1 MIWNRLG
8 LPARFLM
15 VATAVA
21 CWIPCVPAPA
31 AGMPLPQVP
40 PAPPSP
46 TATAV
51 GSSIRLTWTAPTW
64 SNVSFPITGYEIE
77 IFSNASPSWRDLVAN
92 TGKTDTEYLHEN
104 PPQNTI
110 VWYRVAAITA
120 GGTGDHSGQSNQVET
135 TGTTGPGTPGAPRNL
150 TAVAVGTAINLNW
163 DEPFPTPGKTISG
176 YQVNVSTNNGVNF
189 AFLTNTT
196 ATEYRH
202 SGLPVGATRHYEVRA
217 LYSDNTVGPP
227 AYANATTVATGIPG
241 APRNLSAT
249 AAGPT
254 AIDVDWDAP
263 ASPGA
268 SAIIDYQVEMS
279 TTGGVPWTLLT
290 TTGQTSFRHTNL
302 TAGATRHYRVRA
314 RNANDFGPWTSA
326 VSATTSTG
334 TPPGPPRDLTATAVS
349 SSAIDLSWS
358 PPGSGGS
365 SAIIGYRIERS
376 STRTGGWGE
385 IEDDTGN
392 TRTTYR
398 DTGLSPNTTY
408 YYRVSAINSFATG
421 DPSNVDDAT
430 TERDVPDAPGRL
442 TAQAR
447 GISVIELAWRAPSS
461 SGTSRVTGYQ
471 IQWSRRATG
480 GWGDLE
486 DDTGNTRTTYQ
497 DTNLAP
503 NTTRYYRVRAL
514 SGARTSAWSNDA
526 HATTD
531 DLTPPGPPTRL
542 SVMPSLLRGS
552 DELVLTWVAPADNG
566 GSAITGYLIEWSAA
580 RVGPWFPLVQD
591 TKSPARSYTDR
602 GLGPN
607 TTRFYR
613 VSARNSEGPGRPS
626 NVAQGTTRAAPP
638 GPPQNVYAE
647 GTGPTSILLA
657 WDAPEDN
664 GGAPI
669 TGYAIQRIGP
679 NDNSWILHRSNTGT
693 TATTFTDTGLEPA
706 TRYEYRVAAINRV
719 DTGDWSFAAR
729 AGTYADV
736 PGAPTGLTA
745 RAVGT
750 ARIDL
755 MWSAPR
761 NTGGVPILGY
771 RIQAS
776 DDGGSTWRT
785 VRPNTNS
792 TGRTFSDVNLR
803 PATTRHYRVAA
814 INTAI
819 LTGPFSNI
827 ARATTEATVPGVPRS
842 LDAEADGTSRIELS
856 WRAPTSDGG
865 ARITGYRIE
874 VSEDGGTRWNHLV
887 SNSHNTRTTYVHT
900 GLEPAT
906 RRHYRVSAINREGVG
921 RASRAASATTDAT
934 VPDAPTGLTATAV
947 TATQIDLFWLAPAYD
962 GGAAV
967 TGYRIEVSENGT
979 AWSDLV
985 INTASRA
992 TAYSHT
998 GLLPGSKRHYR
1009 VSAINRA
1016 GTGAPSESASAET
1029 DDPVGRAGRLN
1040 TRVLPHVAAAMTS
1053 STVSAIARR
1062 VDAVASGMGM
1072 QRRVETNGL
1081 SSMAASLSA
1090 PDAGGLGLAQGDQ
1103 AGLAALFGGTSF
1115 TMPFGTTDAQQQS
1128 ATGTQLAS
1136 WGAGEYHHLGEPGQG
1151 TLDWKGSM
1159 VSAHAG
1165 IDARVG
1171 PDILAG
1177 VAGSYNSGNF
1187 DFTDKTGAS
1196 PVKGTYGTTMAS
1208 VHPYMA
1214 WFSGGGVASVWGS
1227 AGLGRGDIE
1236 VDDEREGFRTTP
1248 ASMLTGAGG
1257 ASYQL
1262 LTRGAAGVRLKAE
1275 GWYGEVTV
1283 DGSGQIEEV
1292 TLEMR
1297 RGKLALELT
1306 QGFSTNAGSEMAVV
1320 LDGGMRYDDGDGVN
1334 GASAEVGGGL
1344 RYTNSSLGLTAEGR
1358 GRFVISARAGYEE
1371 WGMGG
1376 TLMFDPATRGQGLSI
1391 RVAPSYGNH
1400 LSGVNQLWER
1410 GVHDAVGGH
1419 DLGMGPNVDGEVAYG
1434 IAGFHGT
1441 PYSGFYLGQGG
1452 TRAFSSGV
1460 RYELGAGVGLRLEGT
1475 RRESELGAPQHTVGV
1490 RGRIRLR

>member
-1 MIWNRLG
+1 MTRNRLG
-8 LPARFLM
+8 LRARFLM
-15 VATAVA
+15 VVTAVA
-21 CWIPCVPAPA
+21 CWIPCVPQVA

-64 SNVSFPITGYEIE
+64 SNQSFPITGYEIE
-77 IFSNASPSWRDLVAN
+77 IFSSASPDWRDLETN
-92 TGKTDTEYLHEN
+92 TGKTDTEYLHAN

-135 TGTTGPGTPGAPRNL
+135 TGSTGPGTPGAPRNL
-150 TAVAVGTAINLNW
+150 TAAAVGTAINLNW

-176 YQVNVSTNNGVNF
+176 YQVNVSTNGGVNF
-189 AFLTNTT
+189 AFLTNTS
-196 ATEYRH
+196 ATETEFRH
-202 SGLPVGATRHYEVRA
+202 SGLPVGATRHYEVGA

-227 AYANATTVATGIPG
+227 AYANATTVATGIPD

-263 ASPGA
+263 ASSGA

-365 SAIIGYRIERS
+365 SAITGYRIERS
-376 STRTGGWGE
+376 STRTGGWSDL
-385 IEDDTGN
+385 EDDTGN

-430 TERDVPDAPGRL
+430 TEPDVPDAPGRL

-447 GISVIELAWRAPSS
+447 GISVIELDWRAPSS
-461 SGTSRVTGYQ
+461 SGTSPVTGYQ

-480 GWGDLE
+480 GWDDLE
-486 DDTGNTRTTYQ
+486 DDTGNARTTYQ
-497 DTNLAP
+497 DTGLAP
-503 NTTRYYRVRAL
+503 NTTRYYRVRAI
-514 SGARTSAWSNDA
+514 SGAGPSAWSNVA

-531 DLTPPGPPTRL
+531 DLTVPGAPTSMRATTPALALGGATQIQL
-542 SVMPSLLRGS
+542 SWTRPSN
-552 DELVLTWVAPADNG
+552 DG
-566 GSAITGYLIEWSAA
+566 GSPITGYRIERAA
-580 RVGPWFPLVQD
+580 TRGGPWRIHVSS
-591 TKSPARSYTDR
+591 TGSGACARCTYTDR
-602 GLGPN
+602 GLSPN
-607 TTRFYR
+607 TTWFYR
-613 VSARNSEGPGRPS
+613 VRALNAQGQGSPS
-626 NVAQGTTRAAPP
+626 NVDDATTLAAPP
-638 GPPQNVYAE
+638 GPPQNVYAQ
-647 GTGPTSILLA
+647 GAGPTSITLA
-657 WDAPEDN
+657 WDAPEDD
-664 GGAPI
+664 GGAPV

-679 NDNSWILHRSNTGT
+679 NDNSWITHRTNTGT
-693 TATTFTDTGLEPA
+693 TATSFTDTGLEPA
-706 TRYEYRVAAINRV
+706 TKYEYRVAAVNRV
-719 DTGDWSFAAR
+719 GRGDWSFKASTD
-729 AGTYADV
+729 TYAAEPD
-736 PGAPTGLTA
+736 APTGLEAEA
-745 RAVGT
+745 RGT

-755 MWSAPR
+755 EWNAPR
-761 NTGGVPILGY
+761 NTGGVPIRGY

-776 DDGGSTWRT
+776 DDGGSTWQIIR
-785 VRPNTNS
+785 RNTNS
-792 TGRTFSDVNLR
+792 KGTTYSDVSLQ

-814 INTAI
+814 INTANR
-819 LTGPFSNI
+819 TGPFSNI
-827 ARATTEATVPGVPRS
+827 ARATTDATEPGAPRS
-842 LDAEADGTSRIELS
+842 LDANADGTSRIELS
-856 WRAPTSDGG
+856 WREPTSNGG
-865 ARITGYRIE
+865 SRITGYRIE
-874 VSEDGGTRWNHLV
+874 VSEDVGGSWDDLV
-887 SNSHNTRTTYVHT
+887 ANSHNTRTTYVHT

-906 RRHYRVSAINREGVG
+906 RRHYRVSAINRIGVG
-921 RASRAASATTDAT
+921 RPSRAASAITDAT
-934 VPDAPTGLTATAV
+934 VPHAPTGLTATAV
-947 TATQIDLFWLAPAYD
+947 TSTRIDLFWLAPAYD

-967 TGYRIEVSENGT
+967 TGYRIEVSENAT
-979 AWSDLV
+979 AWTDLV
-985 INTASRA
+985 VNTGSRA
-992 TAYSHT
+992 TTYSHT
-998 GLLPGSKRHYR
+998 GLMPGSTRHYR
-1009 VSAINRA
+1009 VSAINRV
-1016 GTGAPSESASAET
+1016 GPGAPSDTASAAT
-1029 DDPVGRAGRLN
+1029 DDPIGRAGRLN
-1040 TRVLPHVAAAMTS
+1040 TRVLPHVVGAMTS

-1081 SSMAASLSA
+1081 SSMAASLSS

-1115 TMPFGTTDAQQQS
+1115 TMPLGGSDAQQQS

-1136 WGAGEYHHLGEPGQG
+1136 WGAGEYHYLGEPGQS
-1151 TLDWKGSM
+1151 TLDWKGNM

-1165 IDARVG
+1165 LDVRVG

-1177 VAGSYNSGNF
+1177 VAGSYSSGSF

-1196 PVKGTYGTTMAS
+1196 PVTGTYGTTMAS

-1214 WFSGGGVASVWGS
+1214 WFSGGGAASVWGS
-1227 AGLGRGDIE
+1227 AGLGRGDID
-1236 VDDEREGFRTTP
+1236 VDDVREGFRTTP
-1248 ASMLTGAGG
+1248 ASLLTGAGG

-1262 LTRGAAGVRLKAE
+1262 LTRGTSGVRLKAE

-1283 DGSGQIEEV
+1283 DGTAADRGSHARDAARQGRPGVDPGLQQRHRERDGSRARGRDA
-1292 TLEMR
+1292 LRRRRRHKRHQR
-1297 RGKLALELT
+1297 RGRRRAPLHEP
-1306 QGFSTNAGSEMAVV
+1306 
-1320 LDGGMRYDDGDGVN
+1320 
-1334 GASAEVGGGL
+1334 GA
-1344 RYTNSSLGLTAEGR
+1344 R
-1358 GRFVISARAGYEE
+1358 
-1371 WGMGG
+1371 
-1376 TLMFDPATRGQGLSI
+1376 D
-1391 RVAPSYGNH
+1391 
-1400 LSGVNQLWER
+1400 
-1410 GVHDAVGGH
+1410 
-1419 DLGMGPNVDGEVAYG
+1419 
-1434 IAGFHGT
+1434 
-1441 PYSGFYLGQGG
+1441 
-1452 TRAFSSGV
+1452 
-1460 RYELGAGVGLRLEGT
+1460 
-1475 RRESELGAPQHTVGV
+1475 
-1490 RGRIRLR
+1490 

>member
-1 MIWNRLG
+1 MIRNRLG
-8 LPARFLM
+8 RPARSLM

-21 CWIPCVPAPA
+21 CWIPCVPAAA

-40 PAPPSP
+40 GQP
-46 TATAV
+46 TGLTANAAGTSV
-51 GSSIRLTWTAPTW
+51 NLTWTAPTQ
-64 SNVSFPITGYEIE
+64 SPGESPITGYRIE
-77 IFSNASPSWRDLVAN
+77 MYSNAHPAWAEVVAN
-92 TGKTDTEYLHEN
+92 TGVPATTYLHTN
-104 PPQNTI
+104 PPRNTI
-110 VWYRVAAITA
+110 VWYRVAAINA
-120 GGTGDHSGQSNQVET
+120 VGTGDYSFSSNTVNT
-135 TGTTGPGTPGAPRNL
+135 TGSTGPGTPGAPRNL
-150 TAVAVGTAINLNW
+150 TAAAVGTAINLNW

-176 YQVNVSTNNGVNF
+176 YQVNVSTNGGVNF
-189 AFLTNTT
+189 AFLANTT
-196 ATEYRH
+196 ASEYRH

-227 AYANATTVATGIPG
+227 AYANATTVATGIPD

-263 ASPGA
+263 ASSGA

-314 RNANDFGPWTSA
+314 RNANDFGPWTSV

-349 SSAIDLSWS
+349 SSAIELSWS

-385 IEDDTGN
+385 IEANTGN
-392 TRTTYR
+392 TRTAYQ

-480 GWGDLE
+480 GWDDLE

-497 DTNLAP
+497 DTGLAP
-503 NTTRYYRVRAL
+503 NTTRYYRVRAI
-514 SGARTSAWSNDA
+514 SGAGPSAWSNVD

-531 DLTPPGPPTRL
+531 DLTVPGAPRSLTVSPNGLKGSTELRL
-542 SVMPSLLRGS
+542 S
-552 DELVLTWVAPADNG
+552 WAAPVDSG
-566 GSAITGYLIEWSAA
+566 GSPITGYRIERAVVRGGAWIIHVASTGSATTTY
-580 RVGPWFPLVQD
+580 LD
-591 TKSPARSYTDR
+591 T
-602 GLGPN
+602 GLAPN

-613 VSARNSEGPGRPS
+613 VRALNAQGHGDPS
-626 NVAQGTTRAAPP
+626 NVAEGTTNAARPGQPGNLRARA
-638 GPPQNVYAE
+638 
-647 GTGPTSILLA
+647 TGPTSITLA
-657 WDAPEDN
+657 WERPASD
-664 GGAPI
+664 GGERI
-669 TGYAIQRIGP
+669 TGYTIRRSGSKDGP
-679 NDNSWILHRSNTGT
+679 WITIVRNTGS
-693 TATTFTDTGLEPA
+693 TATTFTNTGLQPA
-706 TRYEYRVAAINRV
+706 TSYWYQVAAINRV
-719 DTGDWSFAAR
+719 GPGQWSFQASTS
-729 AGTYADV
+729 TYAQA
-736 PGAPTGLTA
+736 PGAPVGLTA
-745 RAVGT
+745 RAIGT
-750 ARIDL
+750 SRIDL
-755 MWSAPR
+755 SWSAPR
-761 NTGGVPILGY
+761 NTGGAPILGY
-771 RIQAS
+771 RIEAS
-776 DDGGSTWRT
+776 DDGGSNWRI
-785 VRPNTNS
+785 VRRNTSS
-792 TGRTFSDVNLR
+792 TGTTFSDVNLQ

-814 INTAI
+814 LNTAG
-819 LTGPFSNI
+819 TGPFSNT
-827 ARATTEATVPGVPRS
+827 ARATTDATVPGTPRS

-865 ARITGYRIE
+865 SRITGYRIE
-874 VSEDGGTRWNHLV
+874 VSEDGGARWDDLV

-906 RRHYRVSAINREGVG
+906 RRHYRVSAINRIGV
-921 RASRAASATTDAT
+921 SRVSRVASAVTDAT

-947 TATQIDLFWLAPAYD
+947 TSTQIDLFWLAPAYD

-967 TGYRIEVSENGT
+967 TGYRIEISENGT
-979 AWSDLV
+979 AWTDLV
-985 INTASRA
+985 VNSGSRA
-992 TAYSHT
+992 TAFQHT
-998 GLLPGSKRHYR
+998 GLMPGSTRHYR
-1009 VSAINRA
+1009 VSAINRV
-1016 GTGAPSESASAET
+1016 GVGAPSDTASAAT
-1029 DDPVGRAGRLN
+1029 DDPIGRAGRLN
-1040 TRVLPHVAAAMTS
+1040 TRVLPHVVGAMTS

-1072 QRRVETNGL
+1072 ERRVETNGL
-1081 SSMAASLSA
+1081 SSMAASLSS

-1115 TMPFGTTDAQQQS
+1115 TMPLGGSDAQQQS

-1136 WGAGEYHHLGEPGQG
+1136 WGSGEYHYLGEPGQSA
-1151 TLDWKGSM
+1151 LDWKGNM

-1165 IDARVG
+1165 LDVRVG

-1177 VAGSYNSGNF
+1177 VAGSYSSGSF
-1187 DFTDKTGAS
+1187 DFTDKTGAA
-1196 PVKGTYGTTMAS
+1196 PVSGTYGTTMAS

-1214 WFSGGGVASVWGS
+1214 WFSGGGAAAVWGS
-1227 AGLGRGDIE
+1227 AGLGRGDID
-1236 VDDEREGFRTTP
+1236 VDDVREGFRTTP
-1248 ASMLTGAGG
+1248 ASLLTGAGG

-1283 DGSGQIEEV
+1283 DGTQQIEEV
-1292 TLEMR
+1292 TLTMQ
-1297 RGKLALELT
+1297 RGKVALELT
-1306 QGFSTNAGSEMAVV
+1306 QGFSSDAGSETAVV
-1320 LDGGMRYDDGDGVN
+1320 LEGGMRYDDGDGIN
-1334 GASAEVGGGL
+1334 GTSAEVGGGL
-1344 RYTNSSLGLTAEGR
+1344 RYTNSGLGLTAEGR

-1371 WGMGG
+1371 WGIGG
-1376 TLMFDPATRGQGLSI
+1376 TLMFDPATRGQGLQV

-1400 LSGVNQLWER
+1400 MSGVNQLWER

-1460 RYELGAGVGLRLEGT
+1460 RYDLGSGVGLRLEGT
-1475 RRESELGAPQHTVGV
+1475 RRESGLAGAQHSVGV
-1490 RGRIRLR
+1490 RGRIKLR

>member
-1 MIWNRLG
+1 MIRNKLG
-8 LPARFLM
+8 LPARSLM
-15 VATAVA
+15 VAVAVV
-21 CWIPCVPAPA
+21 CWLLSGAAAAALHGQNTVPSAP
-31 AGMPLPQVP
+31 MNL
-40 PAPPSP
+40 
-46 TATAV
+46 TATALNSTTIELTWQV
-51 GSSIRLTWTAPTW
+51 PTSNGGSSITGYRVDASANGSTGWIPVGNTVTNGYTHSHRDPGTTLYYRVSAINAEGTGNP
-64 SNVSFPITGYEIE
+64 SNVVP
-77 IFSNASPSWRDLVAN
+77 
-92 TGKTDTEYLHEN
+92 
-104 PPQNTI
+104 
-110 VWYRVAAITA
+110 
-120 GGTGDHSGQSNQVET
+120 GTTPGS
-135 TGTTGPGTPGAPRNL
+135 TGTGTPGAPLNL

-163 DEPFPTPGKTISG
+163 DVPSSTGGKTIRG
-176 YQVNVSTNNGVNF
+176 YQVDVSANVGVSWTR
-189 AFLTNTT
+189 LTTTT
-196 ATEYRH
+196 ATQH
-202 SGLPVGATRHYEVRA
+202 QHTGVPVGVTRHYRVRA
-217 LYSDNTVGPP
+217 LYTDNTLGP
-227 AYANATTVATGIPG
+227 AAHANATTVATGIPS
-241 APRNLSAT
+241 APRNLTAT
-249 AAGPT
+249 AAGPSV
-254 AIDVDWDAP
+254 IDVDWDVP
-263 ASPGA
+263 ASDGGNSITSYEVSV
-268 SAIIDYQVEMS
+268 SAD
-279 TTGGVPWTLLT
+279 GGVSWGPPQTTSLT
-290 TTGQTSFRHTNL
+290 EYQHTGVA
-302 TAGATRHYRVRA
+302 AGVTRHYRVRA
-314 RNANDFGPWTSA
+314 RNANGFGPWTSP
-326 VSATTSTG
+326 VSATTSAE
-334 TPPGPPRDLTATAVS
+334 TPPGPPRALTATAVS
-349 SSAIDLSWS
+349 SSAIELSWS
-358 PPGSGGS
+358 APLSSGS
-365 SAIIGYRIERS
+365 SAIIGYRIEAS
-376 STRTGGWGE
+376 STGTGGWTE
-385 IEDDTGN
+385 LVANTGN
-392 TRTTYR
+392 TRTTYE
-398 DTGLSPNTTY
+398 DTGLAPNTERH
-408 YYRVSAINSFATG
+408 YRVSAINSFGTG
-421 DPSNVDDAT
+421 TPSNVDGDIT
-430 TERDVPDAPGRL
+430 RQSVPDAPRRL
-442 TAQAR
+442 TAQAL
-447 GISVIELAWRAPSS
+447 GISVIELDWTRPSS
-461 SGTSRVTGYQ
+461 SGTSPVTGYR
-471 IQWSRRATG
+471 IQWSSTGTG
-480 GWGDLE
+480 GWRNLE

-497 DTNLAP
+497 NTGLAP
-503 NTTRYYRVRAL
+503 NTTRYYRVAAINAA
-514 SGARTSAWSNDA
+514 GPGDWSNVDD
-526 HATTD
+526 ATTD
-531 DLTPPGPPTRL
+531 DLTVPDAPRSLTVNPNSLKGSTELRL
-542 SVMPSLLRGS
+542 S
-552 DELVLTWVAPADNG
+552 WAAPASNG
-566 GSAITGYLIEWSAA
+566 GSPITGYRIERAATRGGVWIIHVASTGSATTTY
-580 RVGPWFPLVQD
+580 LD
-591 TKSPARSYTDR
+591 T
-602 GLGPN
+602 GLTPN

-613 VSARNSEGPGRPS
+613 VRALNAQGHGDPS
-626 NVAQGTTRAAPP
+626 NVAEGTTNAARP
-638 GPPQNVYAE
+638 GQPRNLYAQAA
-647 GTGPTSILLA
+647 GPTSITLA
-657 WDAPEDN
+657 WDAPASD
-664 GGAPI
+664 GGERI
-669 TGYAIQRIGP
+669 TGYTIRTRGSSDGP
-679 NDNSWILHRSNTGT
+679 WITIVPNTGS
-693 TATTFTDTGLEPA
+693 TATTFTNTGLQPA
-706 TRYEYRVAAINRV
+706 TSYWYQVAAINRV
-719 DTGDWSFAAR
+719 GPGQWSFEASTS
-729 AGTYADV
+729 TYAQPPDK
-736 PGAPTGLTA
+736 PTGLTA
-745 RAVGT
+745 RAIGT
-750 ARIDL
+750 SRIDL
-755 MWSAPR
+755 LWNAPR
-761 NTGGVPILGY
+761 NTGGARILGY
-771 RIQAS
+771 RIEAS
-776 DDGGSTWRT
+776 DDGGDTWRI
-785 VRPNTNS
+785 VRRNTSS
-792 TGRTFSDVNLR
+792 TGTSFSDVNLQ

-814 INTAI
+814 INQAG
-819 LTGPFSNI
+819 TGPFSNP
-827 ARATTEATVPGVPRS
+827 ARATTEATVPGTPRS

-865 ARITGYRIE
+865 SRITGYRIE

-906 RRHYRVSAINREGVG
+906 TRHYRVSAINREGVG

-947 TATQIDLFWLAPAYD
+947 TSTRIDLFWLAPAYD

-1016 GTGAPSESASAET
+1016 GTGAPSVSASAET

-1040 TRVLPHVAAAMTS
+1040 RRVLPHVAAAMTS

-1115 TMPFGTTDAQQQS
+1115 TMPFGAGASDAHQQS

-1136 WGAGEYHHLGEPGQG
+1136 WGAGEYHHLGEPGQS

-1177 VAGSYNSGNF
+1177 VAGSYNSGSF

-1236 VDDEREGFRTTP
+1236 VDDDREGFRTTP

-1283 DGSGQIEEV
+1283 DGNAQIEEV

-1344 RYTNSSLGLTAEGR
+1344 RYTNSGLGLTAEGR

-1376 TLMFDPATRGQGLSI
+1376 SLMFDPATRGQGLQI

-1410 GVHDAVGGH
+1410 GVTDAVGGH

-1460 RYELGAGVGLRLEGT
+1460 RYELGSGVGLRLEGT
-1475 RRESELGAPQHTVGV
+1475 RRESELGTPQHTVGV
-1490 RGRIRLR
+1490 RGRLRFR